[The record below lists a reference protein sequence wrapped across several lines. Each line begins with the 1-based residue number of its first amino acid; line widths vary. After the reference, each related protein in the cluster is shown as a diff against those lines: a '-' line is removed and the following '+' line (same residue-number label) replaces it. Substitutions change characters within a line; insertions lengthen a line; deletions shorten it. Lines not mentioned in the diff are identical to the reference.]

1 MEVGDSYTFRP
12 SCMLP
17 SVCLPGKGEEKL
29 VVNVP
34 QVTGTV
40 IYINEAHRWFRV
52 RYVTPAGI
60 TYHECFP
67 IRQEPEPMP
76 EEAPAPHRAWRRDT
90 GDWWAKPSKFRNQ
103 PPIK

>member
-40 IYINEAHRWFRV
+40 IYINEAHR
-52 RYVTPAGI
+52 
-60 TYHECFP
+60 
-67 IRQEPEPMP
+67 
-76 EEAPAPHRAWRRDT
+76 
-90 GDWWAKPSKFRNQ
+90 
-103 PPIK
+103 